1 MSDRKVVLEY
11 EAYKKIKKKKDC
23 YGYLRKTLIH
33 VHTPSSYD
41 YRLLKNWEDK
51 DYKKC
56 SVDKLKEILIKIID
70 DKNITMSMLDFRK
83 IFKKYKEIFINEKEL
98 ISFIIMAAKI
108 INNGVELVVVTD
120 HNTIVGCEKLEVA
133 IDIYKSNY
141 NTSKIYPHVIYGIE
155 ISCADKLHVV
165 GIFNKN
171 KISNIQN
178 YLNEIILSEI

>member
-11 EAYKKIKKKKDC
+11 EAYKKKKKKKDC

-83 IFKKYKEIFINEKEL
+83 IFKKYKIYLLSNRCSYIIKIQNGHSERMFFWDVINIFI
-98 ISFIIMAAKI
+98 I
-108 INNGVELVVVTD
+108 LVQ
-120 HNTIVGCEKLEVA
+120 A
-133 IDIYKSNY
+133 YKY
-141 NTSKIYPHVIYGIE
+141 I
-155 ISCADKLHVV
+155 
-165 GIFNKN
+165 
-171 KISNIQN
+171 
-178 YLNEIILSEI
+178 

>member
-83 IFKKYKEIFINEKEL
+83 IFK
-98 ISFIIMAAKI
+98 
-108 INNGVELVVVTD
+108 
-120 HNTIVGCEKLEVA
+120 
-133 IDIYKSNY
+133 
-141 NTSKIYPHVIYGIE
+141 
-155 ISCADKLHVV
+155 
-165 GIFNKN
+165 
-171 KISNIQN
+171 NIKKF
-178 YLNEIILSEI
+178 S